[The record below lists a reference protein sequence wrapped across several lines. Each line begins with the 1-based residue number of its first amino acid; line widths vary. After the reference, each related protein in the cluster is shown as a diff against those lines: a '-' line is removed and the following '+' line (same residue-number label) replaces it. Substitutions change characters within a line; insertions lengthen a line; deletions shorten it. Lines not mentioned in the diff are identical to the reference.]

1 MEHLLRAGTMRFSAG
16 QYESVLFSIKEKERN
31 GLKKEKIKLKKVK
44 TSVSIMRKIRPGEV
58 SDDFLLP
65 LLVVVRARIR
75 THSPHWL
82 SFFHSNMQTP

>member
-1 MEHLLRAGTMRFSAG
+1 MQVSIQVWSKVLR
-16 QYESVLFSIKEKERN
+16 ERKKWF
-31 GLKKEKIKLKKVK
+31 KKEKIKLKKVK

-65 LLVVVRARIR
+65 RLVVVRARIR

-82 SFFHSNMQTP
+82 SFFHCNMQTP